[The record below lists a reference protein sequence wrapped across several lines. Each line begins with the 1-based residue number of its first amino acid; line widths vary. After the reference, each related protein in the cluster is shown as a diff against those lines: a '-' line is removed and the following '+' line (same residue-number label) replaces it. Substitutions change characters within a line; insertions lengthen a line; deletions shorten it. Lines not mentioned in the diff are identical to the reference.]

1 MFLGYLLDPLH
12 HELGDLFEMTKK
24 LVSNVDTYLF
34 PVLTF
39 CGLMSSAL
47 NAPKKSSIGLAE

>member
-1 MFLGYLLDPLH
+1 MFHAVVPEEYAMFLGYLLDPLH

-34 PVLTF
+34 PVFTF
-39 CGLMSSAL
+39 
-47 NAPKKSSIGLAE
+47 